1 MMAGWRAIL
10 LNRFVLVPGA
20 IVLAIV
26 LWNIYVATHNNGLLT
41 GRVTNS
47 AGRPVAQA
55 TVSLWV
61 YNFTTYE
68 EKQRVKTDADGVFR
82 FTDNPRTG
90 SRSAPTSSASAA
102 PGASRSFSTSGA
114 RTGRST
120 RRFVW
125 PARVDESVLRPIA
138 SVAECYRIEL
148 APFS

>member
-1 MMAGWRAIL
+1 MNGWRRLL

-41 GRVTNS
+41 GRVTDS
-47 AGRPVAQA
+47 AGRPVAGA

-82 FTDNPRTG
+82 FTDNPSHRIQV
-90 SRSAPTSSASAA
+90 SADK
-102 PGASRSFSTSGA
+102 PGV
-114 RTGRST
+114 GRSPRIPVFLYFRGQDT
-120 RRFVW
+120 TLDT
-125 PARVDESVLRPIA
+125 PLR
-138 SVAECYRIEL
+138 L
-148 APFS
+148 AGAG